1 MNEAQITQQV
11 WDEYWHSREIFGN
24 SSPIYHNED
33 TLYAN
38 YQSALKYLNK
48 HNQPLYH
55 LVLEFFSEYK
65 YELAKLVI
73 LDLADYY
80 LQIPDEA
87 KILLSVL
94 IMVVSLWQKE
104 NQSKNSGY

>member
-55 LVLEFFSEYK
+55 LVLEFFTEHK
-65 YELAKLVI
+65 FELI
-73 LDLADYY
+73 EIIISYLADHLY
-80 LQIPDEA
+80 QIPDETQ
-87 KILLSVL
+87 ISLLVL
-94 IMVVSLWQKE
+94 VMVIFFWQK
-104 NQSKNSGY
+104 NNRTKNNRH